1 MNVSVVKNLFWLNE
15 NIFCWI
21 QICFDL
27 MKIYF
32 DIMKRKGDIMKI
44 CFIKYKVILIEW
56 KYIFISSEF
65 LFLQHFSTIYNLI
78 GVHFWGVLQP
88 VGHVVGQKDKCR
100 PIRTQEIAVV
110 RLYKKLFDKNR
121 IFLGQL
127 QHAYDFSNLRHIL
140 IKICIK

>member
-1 MNVSVVKNLFWLNE
+1 MILWKEKVIQWKYVLLNTKLFWLNE
-15 NIFCWI
+15 NIFSYHMN
-21 QICFDL
+21 F
-27 MKIYF
+27 YF
-32 DIMKRKGDIMKI
+32 
-44 CFIKYKVILIEW
+44 CN
-56 KYIFISSEF
+56 ISA
-65 LFLQHFSTIYNLI
+65 TIYNLI

-121 IFLGQL
+121 VFLGQR

>member
-1 MNVSVVKNLFWLNE
+1 MNFYFC
-15 NIFCWI
+15 NI
-21 QICFDL
+21 
-27 MKIYF
+27 
-32 DIMKRKGDIMKI
+32 
-44 CFIKYKVILIEW
+44 
-56 KYIFISSEF
+56 SA
-65 LFLQHFSTIYNLI
+65 TIYNLI

-121 IFLGQL
+121 VFLGQR